1 MKMTFARKIA
11 VALSLG
17 LAAAGGIAATPAMA
31 RGQHDYRPGD
41 YYRGYERGG
50 YYGADRGYRDYRRYD
65 RYDRYDRDDYRR
77 YRGYRSNHYR
87 YNCRDNGTG
96 GAIIGAI
103 AGGLLGNEVAGRGDR
118 TTGAVVG
125 AAVGA
130 VAGHAIDKGNGRC

>member
-1 MKMTFARKIA
+1 MKMTFARKMA
-11 VALSLG
+11 AALSLG
-17 LAAAGGIAATPAMA
+17 LVAAGGIAATPAMA
-31 RGQHDYRPGD
+31 RGSHDYRPGD

-50 YYGADRGYRDYRRYD
+50 YYGGDRGYRDYRRYD
-65 RYDRYDRDDYRR
+65 RYDRDDYRR
-77 YRGYRSNHYR
+77 DRGYRHNRGYR
-87 YNCRDNGTG
+87 YDCRDNGTG

-130 VAGHAIDKGNGRC
+130 IAGHAIDKGNDRC